1 MGKGVAV
8 AYEAL
13 PVAADFESVRADVE
27 RHLPLRNLHWV
38 RKSSANRT
46 IRTIQTLPVHVRP
59 REAFQ
64 GATDLLDMP
73 YLNLLFVVCDVRE
86 RFTRPVEST
95 RSVR

>member
-13 PVAADFESVRADVE
+13 PVAADFESVRVDVE

-73 YLNLLFVVCDVRE
+73 YLNLLFVVCDVRDFI
-86 RFTRPVEST
+86 R
-95 RSVR
+95 